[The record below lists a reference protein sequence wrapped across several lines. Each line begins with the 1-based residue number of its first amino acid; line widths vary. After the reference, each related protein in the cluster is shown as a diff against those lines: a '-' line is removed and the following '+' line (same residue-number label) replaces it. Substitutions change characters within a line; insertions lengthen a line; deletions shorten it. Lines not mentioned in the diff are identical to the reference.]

1 MEIADNLQKKKN
13 PFQLLNDTNT
23 AFDLYAITEKP
34 LTKIPIQ
41 ASMMHMYACKYTRSN
56 GILEKFDEP
65 GRSREAKL
73 LRLN

>member
-1 MEIADNLQKKKN
+1 MEIADNLQKKKH

-41 ASMMHMYACKYTRSN
+41 ASFCDAYVRVQIYKKQWNS
-56 GILEKFDEP
+56 
-65 GRSREAKL
+65 
-73 LRLN
+73 